1 MHCASAR
8 WYGDGCTEG
17 HCIVGPALYGWP
29 RLSSAVC
36 HICHVTFGVHTWLS
50 CRVQQGSSE
59 AERALLEC
67 SLVSLQAIQQ
77 AVGADSAQYRAASK
91 VTMKLVQIIQTLL
104 SNAYDGR

>member
-1 MHCASAR
+1 MAVRGSHLQTSMFAMAS
-8 WYGDGCTEG
+8 
-17 HCIVGPALYGWP
+17 
-29 RLSSAVC
+29 LSS
-36 HICHVTFGVHTWLS
+36 FGVHTFLC

>member
-1 MHCASAR
+1 MCL
-8 WYGDGCTEG
+8 CL
-17 HCIVGPALYGWP
+17 C
-29 RLSSAVC
+29 
-36 HICHVTFGVHTWLS
+36 

-77 AVGADSAQYRAASK
+77 AVGVDSAQYRAASK
-91 VTMKLVQIIQTLL
+91 VTTKLVQIIQTLL